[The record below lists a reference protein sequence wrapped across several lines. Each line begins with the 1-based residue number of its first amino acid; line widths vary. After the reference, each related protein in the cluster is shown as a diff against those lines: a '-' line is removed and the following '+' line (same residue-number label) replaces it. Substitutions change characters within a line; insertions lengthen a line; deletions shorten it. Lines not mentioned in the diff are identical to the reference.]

1 MKRFI
6 VLGILAASI
15 GVKAD
20 TVADST
26 IKEVTVFRDRAAVTR
41 TATVSLLAGSNRIRF
56 ENLPDR
62 TAPNS
67 LQAIGRGNAVLADVQ
82 FKSENFEAIPDET
95 RKALYAR
102 RDELQARMS
111 GLEDTFARL
120 RKQKQF
126 LDQIAEKV
134 TFTAAS
140 EGELELDPA
149 KWDQMLTLYA
159 DRSAQY
165 DSELR
170 KTDAEKVVLQKE
182 LSKVEAD
189 IREAGYN
196 ANRKK
201 FLAELELLTDQ
212 PGDVTVELTYIVSG
226 PTWTPSY
233 DVRVDTDNQKMA
245 VSYYGN
251 IRQSTG
257 EDWSNV
263 QLNLSTANPGL
274 GGQHPELKPWR
285 IDEQR
290 PQTFGSSVRL
300 SKSRA
305 PMKQMFE
312 SSMDN
317 VMALPEKAGFAPTPE
332 LEIRQ
337 ANVES
342 GAGAVVFVI
351 NGYSTVDADNVSHRV
366 SISQEAFDV
375 ALRYSTVPKLSPV
388 AYLKAKAVNHLNY
401 PLLPGRAN
409 VFLNE
414 SFITESQLELIAPQE
429 EFWTFLGADEGVKV
443 EHKLVKRYRSNEGL
457 TGRTV
462 RYQFVYEIKLHNT
475 HSVAED
481 VVVWDQIPMSGSEN
495 IEVKLVEPRIA
506 KGSEQVKINEDNFI
520 EWHYILK
527 PNQKVTIPLE
537 FYVDAPVGTDI
548 DGLGNLNFSA
558 KN

>member
-1 MKRFI
+1 MKMWFI
-6 VLGILAASI
+6 VLGIFAAAVGI
-15 GVKAD
+15 RAD
-20 TVADST
+20 IVADST

-41 TATVSLLAGSNRIRF
+41 IATVSLQAGSNRVRF

-62 TAPNS
+62 TAPHS
-67 LQAIGRGNAVLADVQ
+67 LQAVGRGKAVLADVQ
-82 FKSENFEAIPDET
+82 FKAESFESIPDEA
-95 RKALYAR
+95 RRALYAR
-102 RDELQARMS
+102 RDELQIRMT
-111 GLEDTFARL
+111 GLEDTLARL
-120 RKQKQF
+120 KKQKDF
-126 LDQIAEKV
+126 LDQISQKV
-134 TFTAAS
+134 TFTAAR

-170 KTDAEKVVLQKE
+170 KTEADKTALRKE
-182 LSKVEAD
+182 LDKVEAD

-201 FLAELELLTDQ
+201 ILAELELLADQ
-212 PGDVTVELTYIVSG
+212 PGDVTVELTYMVSG
-226 PTWTPSY
+226 PTWAPGY
-233 DVRVDTDNQKMA
+233 DVRVDTKAQKMA

-257 EDWSNV
+257 EDWNNV
-263 QLNLSTANPGL
+263 QLSLSTANPGL

-290 PQTFGSSVRL
+290 PRTYGSSARL

-312 SSMDN
+312 GSMDN
-317 VMALPEKAGFAPTPE
+317 VMALAEKAEFEPPPTME
-332 LEIRQ
+332 VRKAE
-337 ANVES
+337 VES

-351 NGYSTVDADNVSHRV
+351 RGDSSIAADNVSHRV
-366 SISQEAFDV
+366 SVSQDAFGV

-409 VFLNE
+409 VFLND
-414 SFITESQLELIAPQE
+414 SFITESSIELIAPQE

-443 EHKLVKRYRSNEGL
+443 EHKLVKRYRSTEGL
-457 TGRTV
+457 TGRTT
-462 RYQFVYEIKLHNT
+462 RYQFVYEIELHNT

-506 KGSEQVKINEDNFI
+506 KDSERIKINEDNFI
-520 EWHYILK
+520 EWHYVLK
-527 PNQKVTIPLE
+527 PNQKVTIPFE
-537 FYVDAPVGTDI
+537 FYVDAPAGTDI
-548 DGLGNLNFSA
+548 DGLGNLNFSRQ
-558 KN
+558 